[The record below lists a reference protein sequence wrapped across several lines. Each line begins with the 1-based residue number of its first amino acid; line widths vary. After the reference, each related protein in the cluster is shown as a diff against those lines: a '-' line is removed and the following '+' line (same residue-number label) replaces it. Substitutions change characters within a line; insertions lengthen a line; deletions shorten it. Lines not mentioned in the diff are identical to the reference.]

1 MLENFML
8 DLISFFKVQDWNE
21 YLAFV
26 NEFNSKQEKTRDYYV
41 FNKGSE
47 SQ

>member
-1 MLENFML
+1 MLKNFML

-26 NEFNSKQEKTRDYYV
+26 NDFNSKQKKTHDYYV